1 MKVFITL
8 IAAIIILA
16 SCRKAEIIQPDF
28 YQCNINYNDSS
39 LANPNDFIYQKILDD
54 MTNSGVVGVTMSVYI
69 KNYGMWLGTS
79 GKADLHNNIDLKVCN
94 ITRVGSI
101 VKTFTAAVVL
111 KLYEEGKTGLD
122 DKISDYLD
130 GDYMNKIDN
139 AEIATIRQ
147 LLQHSSGIYNFIDN
161 LQFET
166 ASINDLIR
174 EWKAVD
180 LLKYAYNKPA
190 YFKPGEDVKYSN
202 TNYILLGLLIEKIE
216 GKPLY
221 QIFDEKIINPLDL
234 TNTQF
239 AGKSPVPDGI
249 IRGYVDFYSKLQVI
263 ESTYFSGW
271 DYYTADGGLI
281 SNPYDLNIFIRAL
294 MNGQILNSN
303 SLNEMLNFKTPKKQY
318 PEYFDVHFGLGIKKM
333 DTDQGDVYCHDGNAV
348 GYYANMMFFPDDST
362 TIVYAV
368 NSNFGKIEELISTK
382 NAIEKIIS
390 VIKK

>member
-1 MKVFITL
+1 MRLFITL
-8 IAAIIILA
+8 IATVAIIV
-16 SCRKAEIIQPDF
+16 SCRKAEDIQPAF

-39 LANPNDFIYQKILDD
+39 SANPNDIIYQKILDD
-54 MTNSGVVGVTMSVYI
+54 ITNSGVVGATMSVYT
-69 KNYGMWLGTS
+69 KDYGMWLGIS
-79 GKADLHNNIDLKVCN
+79 GKADLHSNIDLKVCN

-101 VKTFTAAVVL
+101 VKTFTATVIL
-111 KLYEEGKTGLD
+111 KLQEEGKISLN
-122 DKISDYLD
+122 DKISKYLS
-130 GDYMNKIDN
+130 GNYINNIEN
-139 AEIATIRQ
+139 AGIATIRQ

-161 LQFET
+161 LRFQT
-166 ASINDLIR
+166 ASLNDLIR
-174 EWKAVD
+174 EWKADD

-190 YFKPGEDVKYSN
+190 YFNPGEDVQYSN

-216 GKPLY
+216 GRPIY
-221 QIFDEKIINPLDL
+221 QVFDEKIINPLGL

-239 AGKSPVPDGI
+239 AGKNPVPDGI
-249 IRGYVDFYSKLQVI
+249 IRGYVDFYSNLQVI

-303 SLNEMLNFKTPKKQY
+303 SLNEMLNFKTPKKQN

-333 DTDQGDVYCHDGNAV
+333 NTDQGDVYCHDGNAI
-348 GYYANMMFFPDDST
+348 GYYANMMFFPYDNT

-390 VIKK
+390 EIKK